1 MSIDQSL
8 DAALRAWGHAQ
19 VNRYAVRQ
27 APGDRTQ
34 AHPLQQAMDV
44 APGTVERAMA
54 RLSGRDGH
62 SRRTFMAR
70 DIPGKRIVPT
80 WACDAVPCHDDAGRP
95 RDLPEQAHDMGIPDD
110 LRWVDDAIRR
120 LSRVSE
126 ITAAVLSVEF
136 TAPSTA
142 RQAARARMVAERT
155 GIQMQARR
163 YRSELRSALQAV
175 AAMKTA

>member
-1 MSIDQSL
+1 MVDPTL

-27 APGDRTQ
+27 TAGERSA
-34 AHPLQQAMDV
+34 AHPLRQAMDV
-44 APGTVERAMA
+44 APGTTARALA
-54 RLSGRDGH
+54 RLRGRDGH
-62 SRRTFMAR
+62 SRRAYMAR
-70 DIPGKRIVPT
+70 DIEGMRVAPM
-80 WACDAVPCHDDAGRP
+80 WSCDPVSCHDDAARP
-95 RDLPEQAHDMGIPDD
+95 HDPPEIAHDMGIPDD